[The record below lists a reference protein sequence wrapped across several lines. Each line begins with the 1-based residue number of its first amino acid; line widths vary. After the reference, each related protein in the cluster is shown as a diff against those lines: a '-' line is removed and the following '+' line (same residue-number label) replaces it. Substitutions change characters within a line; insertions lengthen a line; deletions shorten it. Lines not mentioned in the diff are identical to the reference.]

1 MLYNRYEKEQK
12 YINGTPAIPAEYRKG
27 DYLGQYEFN
36 NIKDCENTAIYRWV
50 ETGNSV
56 CVDYSLY
63 KEEKKQVSYDDG
75 QTWEDTTE
83 RRGGTMIEEHSA
95 GCGWRQLEEWQ
106 KVRDICKGYNLETE
120 YELRRSENMGSTW
133 EGTGVFKYIVKEFVN
148 HDCAMQAEPL
158 TYQIELSSSRTV
170 TFPLDSV
177 DYINVLELYDKDRI
191 EQYKCYIDW
200 GLGGDVRE
208 YTNEGYFSTTFPAG
222 TYTVKF
228 WGLFNTIKSP
238 NCKHSLISW
247 GESNNCAPAR
257 LVNFDLFATG
267 DGDYTQPYPD
277 NPYSSNMEKTTDGL
291 TTPKTD
297 RYYVTPTIIDLTNVK
312 SIPQDNKGALKY
324 IEKFSCSLLNESIPD
339 GLFESCWRLREVDFS
354 NSLITSIPINLFHN
368 CYLSTLYFNDCI
380 NLIAIPDIVTAG
392 LPPRKF
398 MGGLKYKE
406 MGEPVMKCKKC
417 LMEDQDVSKAMVA
430 CRDVHIRLRFI
441 EDSTS
446 GTPHCWR
453 NVPPDINKFPANGFL
468 YIPTLAI
475 GFGRS
480 LTAVGY
486 QNLINLLKNAWIIDI
501 TLSDDWAISN
511 QYFYDRFPSINN
523 TKEIQ
528 VPGVFA
534 EPVCFWPQ
542 TDWMDFIHP
551 EGGYIYRH
559 PYKLTPKYRYARI
572 YNYYVPSPFEWIY
585 ETEGGEEPSFVTSFK
600 NCKSLTTVNISSTP
614 PISSISFEGCTSLN
628 SIQTLNTKKGVSVS
642 FKGCTSLQ
650 DINLDV
656 NWGQFNFQDTT
667 ALENAT
673 IKCIDNCNMSSAF
686 IGSGIKNCTIIGNP
700 SNTSDMFKGTA
711 VEVVNINAS
720 SPINKGDSMFE
731 GITSDVRVG
740 PVTFNSAEYLFKNS
754 HALTSTGGVSIGS
767 NAYQACYNCTGL
779 TTVGAGFLGGLHNC
793 NAEECFANCTSLES
807 VPNELISDSPSE
819 PDSSNINHLFYNC
832 TSLTTWIKNDQ
843 DIWDW
848 RRFKNGIINKA
859 YEGCSKILLEV
870 PDTWGGLEVDFS
882 VYIEYTL
889 MFNSPFQI
897 SNSDAVLV
905 DDTNWYGGYIPL
917 TPGEHNIKVYIKSS
931 SYDFP
936 YREKGI
942 DDYYYVTSILQMG
955 NLQNINNYSKCRYI
969 CSGDHLWET
978 KTNLNRIF
986 SGCTELVDVADD
998 IFKNCTNVNQM
1009 NYPFENCA
1017 LPEDKVTTIMTYITN
1032 LTNADYILRNKDF
1045 TTTCGIVDNN
1055 PNLISMNYAFDNMPN
1070 LTTLPSNFP
1079 TSLTQMEGA
1088 FRYCSSLT
1096 GEAPHL
1102 WERPDLQGLWAFGKC
1117 TSLTGVDD
1125 KKWGGNNP
1133 NLFCTAS
1140 GTDTCEFSMSLGEF
1154 IIDKGVNSTVHYAGE
1169 EHIPIKKLYNFG
1181 ELPNRTVNFYKIG
1194 DTNVQDFEYESPA
1207 ENVEIY
1213 GTNIQ

>member
-12 YINGTPAIPAEYRKG
+12 YINGTPASPAEYRKG

-36 NIKDCENTAIYRWV
+36 NIEDCQNTAIYRWV
-50 ETGNSV
+50 ETGNTI

-63 KEEKKQVSYDDG
+63 NEEKKQVSYDDG
-75 QTWEDTTE
+75 ETWEDTDD
-83 RRGGTMIEEHSA
+83 RRGGTMIEEHSV
-95 GCGWRQLEEWQ
+95 GCGWRQLEGWQ

-120 YELRRSENMGSTW
+120 YELRRSEDMGNTW
-133 EGTGVFKYIVKEFVN
+133 EGTGIFKYIVKEFVN

-158 TYQIELSSSRTV
+158 TYQIELSEKRTV

-177 DYINVLELYDKDRI
+177 DYFNVLELYDKSNI
-191 EQYKCYIDW
+191 EEQYKCYIDW

-208 YTNEGYFSTTFPAG
+208 YTNKGYFSTTFPAG

-238 NCKHSLISW
+238 SCKHSLISW

-257 LVNFDLFATG
+257 LVNFDFFTDYG
-267 DGDYTQPYPD
+267 YTQPYPD
-277 NPYSSNMEKTTDGL
+277 NPSPDTMEYTTDGL

-297 RYYVTPTIIDLTNVK
+297 RYYVTPTIINLTKVD

-339 GLFESCWRLREVDFS
+339 GLFESSWRLREVDFS

-368 CYLSTLYFNDCI
+368 CYLDTLLFDNCI
-380 NLIAIPDIVTAG
+380 NLIAIPDIITAG
-392 LPPRKF
+392 LPPTKY
-398 MGGLKYKE
+398 MAGLKYKE

-417 LMEDQDVSKAMVA
+417 LMEDQDVASAMVA
-430 CRDVHIRLRFI
+430 CRDVHIRFRFI

-453 NVPPDINKFPANGFL
+453 NVPPDINKFPANALL
-468 YIPTLAI
+468 YIPKGAI

-480 LTAVGY
+480 LSATGY
-486 QNLINLLKNAWIIDI
+486 QNLINLIKNAWIIDL
-501 TLSDDWAISN
+501 TLSDDWAISG

-585 ETEGGEEPSFVTSFK
+585 ETEGGNKTSFETSFK

-628 SIQTLNTKKGVSVS
+628 SIQTLNTKKGASVS

-656 NWGQFNFQDTT
+656 NWGSFNFQDTT
-667 ALENAT
+667 SLENAT

-700 SNTSDMFKGTA
+700 YNTSDMFKGTA
-711 VEVVNINAS
+711 VEVVNINTS
-720 SPINKGDSMFE
+720 SPIKKGDSMFE

-740 PVTFNSAEYLFKNS
+740 SVTFNSAKYLFKNS

-779 TTVGAGFLGGLHNC
+779 TTVGAGFLGGLHDC

-807 VPNELISDSPSE
+807 VPNELLSDSPSE

-848 RRFKNGIINKA
+848 RRFLNNEGDRITTMA
-859 YEGCSKILLEV
+859 YEGCSKILPGV
-870 PDTWGGLEVDFS
+870 PIPWGGLGADLS
-882 VYIEYTL
+882 VCIEYTL
-889 MFNSPFQI
+889 EANTPYRFTNH
-897 SNSDAVLV
+897 NYVLI
-905 DDTNWYGGYIPL
+905 DDTNWYRRDYTL
-917 TPGEHNIKVYIKSS
+917 TPGEHNIKVYIGSS

-936 YREKGI
+936 YKYQ
-942 DDYYYVTSILQMG
+942 DVDNYYHVTSILKVG
-955 NLQNINNYSKCRYI
+955 NLQEINNYSECRYI

-978 KTNLNRIF
+978 RTNLNRIF
-986 SGCTELVDVADD
+986 YNCSNLTDVADD
-998 IFKNCTNVNQM
+998 IFKNCKNVNQM
-1009 NYPFENCA
+1009 NSPFQGCRLSE
-1017 LPEDKVTTIMTYITN
+1017 EKVTTIMRQITT
-1032 LTNADYILRNKDF
+1032 LTNIDSILIGSSYTSD
-1045 TTTCGIVDNN
+1045 CGILDNN
-1055 PNLISMNYAFDNMPN
+1055 PGIIRATNAFYGMDN
-1070 LTTLPSNFP
+1070 LTDISTFFRNNPDIKYVDNCFYNCTGVTGSSPTDSNG
-1079 TSLTQMEGA
+1079 LK
-1088 FRYCSSLT
+1088 
-1096 GEAPHL
+1096 L
-1102 WERPDLQGLWAFGKC
+1102 WEKTGISGDKC
-1117 TSLTGVDD
+1117 FFNCTKLDD
-1125 KKWGGNNP
+1125 YNDIP
-1133 NLFCTAS
+1133 
-1140 GTDTCEFSMSLGEF
+1140 MSW
-1154 IIDKGVNSTVHYAGE
+1154 
-1169 EHIPIKKLYNFG
+1169 
-1181 ELPNRTVNFYKIG
+1181 R
-1194 DTNVQDFEYESPA
+1194 
-1207 ENVEIY
+1207 
-1213 GTNIQ
+1213 

>member
-36 NIKDCENTAIYRWV
+36 NIKDCENIAIYRWI
-50 ETGNSV
+50 ETGNSI

-75 QTWEDTTE
+75 QTWEDTDD
-83 RRGGTMIEEHSA
+83 RRGGTMIEEHSV
-95 GCGWRQLEEWQ
+95 GCGWRQLEGWQ

-120 YELRRSENMGSTW
+120 YELRRSEDMGNTW
-133 EGTGVFKYIVKEFVN
+133 EGTGIFKYIVKEFVN
-148 HDCAMQAEPL
+148 YDCAMQAEPL
-158 TYQIELSSSRTV
+158 TYQIELSSRRMV
-170 TFPLDSV
+170 TFPLLSV
-177 DYINVLELYDKDRI
+177 DYTNVLELYDKSNI
-191 EQYKCYIDW
+191 PEQYKCYIDW
-200 GLGGDVRE
+200 GLGGDIKE
-208 YTNEGYFSTTFPAG
+208 YTSQGGFENRFPAG

-228 WGLFNTIKSP
+228 WGLFDTINSP

-247 GESNNCAPAR
+247 GEANNCAPAR
-257 LVNFDLFATG
+257 LVNFDLFITG
-267 DGDYTQPYPD
+267 DGDYNQPYPD
-277 NPYSSNMEKTTDGL
+277 NPSPNTMEKTTDGL
-291 TTPKTD
+291 NTPKTD
-297 RYYVTPTIIDLTNVK
+297 RYYVTPTIIDLTNVH

-339 GLFESCWRLREVDFS
+339 GLFESCWRLRDVDFS

-368 CYLSTLYFNDCI
+368 CYLNTLFFDNCI

-392 LPPRKF
+392 LAPRKY

-417 LMEDQDVSKAMVA
+417 LMEDQDVSAAMVA
-430 CRDVHIRLRFI
+430 CRDVHIRFRYI
-441 EDSTS
+441 EDSNK
-446 GTPHCWR
+446 GVPHCWT
-453 NVPPDINKFPANGFL
+453 NVPPDINKFPANGLL
-468 YIPTLAI
+468 YIPKGAI

-486 QNLINLLKNAWIIDI
+486 QNLINLLKNAWIVDI

-523 TKEIQ
+523 TREIQ

-572 YNYYVPSPFEWIY
+572 YKYYVPSPFEWIY
-585 ETEGGEEPSFVTSFK
+585 ETEGGEKPSFAASFK

-614 PISSISFEGCTSLN
+614 PISSISFEGCTALN
-628 SIQTLNTKKGVSVS
+628 SIQTLNTKEGVSVS
-642 FKGCTSLQ
+642 FKGCTSLP

-656 NWGQFNFQDTT
+656 NWGHFNFQDTT
-667 ALENAT
+667 SLENAT
-673 IKCIDNCNMSSAF
+673 IKCIDNCDMSSAF

-700 SNTSDMFKGTA
+700 SNTSNMFKGTA
-711 VEVVNINAS
+711 VEVVNINTS
-720 SPINKGDSMFE
+720 SPIKKGDSMFE

-740 PVTFNSAEYLFKNS
+740 SVTFNSAECLFKNAHS
-754 HALTSTGGVSIGS
+754 LTSTGGVSIGS

-779 TTVGAGFLGGLHNC
+779 TTVGAGFLGGLYNC

-807 VPNELISDSPSE
+807 VPNELISDSLSY
-819 PDSSNINHLFYNC
+819 PDDSNINHLFYNC

-848 RRFKNGIINKA
+848 RRFLNDNKA

-870 PDTWGGLEVDFS
+870 PISWGGLLGTDFS
-882 VYIEYTL
+882 VCIEYTL
-889 MFNSPFQI
+889 MFNSPFKVA
-897 SNSDAVLV
+897 NYDAVLV
-905 DDTNWYGGYIPL
+905 DDTNWYGGHISL
-917 TPGEHNIKVYIKSS
+917 TPGEHNIKVYTKST

-942 DDYYYVTSILQMG
+942 DDYVYVTSILQIG
-955 NLQNINNYSKCRYI
+955 NLQDINNYSKCRYI
-969 CSGDHLWET
+969 CSGDHLWKT
-978 KTNLNRIF
+978 KTNLNEIF
-986 SGCTELVDVADD
+986 KDCTELVDVADD

-1032 LTNADYILRNKDF
+1032 LTNADYILKNKNF

-1088 FRYCSSLT
+1088 FRYCASLT

-1102 WERPDLQGLWAFGKC
+1102 WERSDLQGIWAFGF
-1117 TSLTGVDD
+1117 TSLTGIDD
-1125 KKWGGNNP
+1125 TKWGGNYQ
-1133 NLFCTAS
+1133 LFCTVS

-1154 IIDKGVNSTVHYAGE
+1154 IIDKGVNSTVHYVGE
-1169 EHIPIKKLYNFG
+1169 TIIPIEKIYNLG
-1181 ELPNRTVNFYKIG
+1181 EVPDRTVNFYKIG
-1194 DTNVQDFEYESPA
+1194 DTNIQDFEYRSPA